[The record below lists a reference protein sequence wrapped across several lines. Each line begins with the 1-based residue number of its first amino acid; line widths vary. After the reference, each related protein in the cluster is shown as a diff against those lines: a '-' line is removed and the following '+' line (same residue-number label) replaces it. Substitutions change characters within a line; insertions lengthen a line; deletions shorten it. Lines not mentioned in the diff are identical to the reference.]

1 MYAEAYEKTLEEMER
16 LALDSNKLAR
26 TNGLTTLLAAGD
38 LLKNIS
44 STNLIVESGESGF
57 AVSLGGR

>member
-1 MYAEAYEKTLEEMER
+1 LYAEAYEKTLEEMER

-38 LLKNIS
+38 LLKNS